1 MCLDQLLY
9 GDKVLGTLRQEK
21 APLNLW
27 VNLSLEYYKQ
37 GKIEDFIKILENS
50 GSWNDA
56 FDDDRDN
63 EKY

>member
-50 GSWNDA
+50 GS
-56 FDDDRDN
+56 
-63 EKY
+63 